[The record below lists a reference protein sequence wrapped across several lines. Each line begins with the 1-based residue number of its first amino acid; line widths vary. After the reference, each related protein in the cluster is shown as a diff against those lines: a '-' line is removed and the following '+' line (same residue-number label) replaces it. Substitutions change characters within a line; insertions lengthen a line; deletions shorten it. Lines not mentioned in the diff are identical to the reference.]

1 MFYTLDDLKTPALI
15 LNKDKLENNI
25 KQMARYARSNDIRL
39 RPHCKTHKSVFVAN
53 RQADAGING
62 ISVAT
67 LSEALA
73 LEKGNFSSVFI
84 TRQIAEENKYEIL
97 RDLNDRIEVIC
108 TVDSMDVAKR
118 LSHFFTRQK
127 KRIKIRLE
135 IDSGQHRCG
144 LLPEDATAFAGDL
157 MQLQGVIF
165 DGIFTHAGQVYGASI
180 EDQEKIAAEEAGALI
195 FVYNSLQKENIPCPV
210 RSTGTTP
217 TYRFTHHYP
226 EINEIR
232 PGVYVFYD
240 RMQKEL
246 GTCSEGDIALTVM
259 ATIISR
265 PTPDRCVI
273 NAGSKSLGLD
283 KGVHGKELLS
293 GYGLIKEL
301 PGEIVALSEEHGI
314 LSIPENSS
322 LSPGDIIQIYPNH
335 VCNVINLYE
344 HYWLQNGNGYIEDE
358 LFKNQIN
365 LIN

>member
-25 KQMARYARSNDIRL
+25 KQMVQYTSKNNIRL
-39 RPHCKTHKSVFVAN
+39 RPHCKTHKSIFVAN

-84 TRQIAEENKYEIL
+84 TRQIAERNKYEIL
-97 RDLNDRIEVIC
+97 REFNDRIEVIC
-108 TVDSMDVAKR
+108 TVDNMDVAKR
-118 LSHFFTRQK
+118 LSRFFTQKK

-144 LLPEDATAFAGDL
+144 ILPEDATAFASAL
-157 MQLQGVIF
+157 VKLQGVIF
-165 DGIFTHAGQVYGASI
+165 DGIFTHAGQVYGANI

-195 FVYNSLQKENIPCPV
+195 FVYKSLQKENIACPV

-246 GTCSEGDIALTVM
+246 GTCTEEDIALTVM
-259 ATIISR
+259 ATVISR
-265 PTPDRCVI
+265 SAPDRCVI

-283 KGVHGKELLS
+283 KGVHGKELLH
-293 GYGLIKEL
+293 GYGLIKGQ

-322 LSPGDIIQIYPNH
+322 LSPGDNIQIYPNH
-335 VCNVINLYE
+335 VCNVINLYDY
-344 HYWLQNGNGYIEDE
+344 YWLQNGNGYIER
-358 LFKNQIN
+358 QIK
-365 LIN
+365 IDARGKSW